1 MLEKWGKTASS
12 NYPPRSSNKFFSYSC
27 RQTFA
32 PCRLYFLLR
41 AVEATRKYSKNSGP
55 CRIHSHRVLFFPS
68 SIPYIFLIKKSSLSN
83 RKSCKNNR
91 LSLNLLFPLSLPNHS
106 QYLKTGHFRWWRRAG
121 KKREGRGVFRDVC
134 DIAPLEMVNPLFLFP
149 SHTFPLL
156 NWYVRLWG
164 WERRWKEDAFP
175 FFFLFFL
182 VKVREG
188 KRINYNL
195 PTEKTSSA
203 WTGQNP
209 GNADNGHFRDCFM
222 PSGSKMALIIWW
234 ILDLGWVSWYLLF

>member
-1 MLEKWGKTASS
+1 MKNTDNKCLKKDGKTISS

-106 QYLKTGHFRWWRRAG
+106 QYLKTGHFR
-121 KKREGRGVFRDVC
+121 
-134 DIAPLEMVNPLFLFP
+134 
-149 SHTFPLL
+149 
-156 NWYVRLWG
+156 
-164 WERRWKEDAFP
+164 
-175 FFFLFFL
+175 
-182 VKVREG
+182 
-188 KRINYNL
+188 
-195 PTEKTSSA
+195 
-203 WTGQNP
+203 
-209 GNADNGHFRDCFM
+209 
-222 PSGSKMALIIWW
+222 
-234 ILDLGWVSWYLLF
+234 